1 MTCRNTFES
10 FWVTSISWQ
19 SIHEYFFHSAYFS
32 FFKPNLFFL
41 VLLYSCLSPL
51 IASLHELPQEITF
64 TNISKMK
71 QLKSGWKLFQG
82 GIRSS
87 FLFKSVWWDWKI
99 QSYRQHSDYVRCGMC
114 HTSMYTESLGWQ
126 VPDMRLVGGL
136 AAGESGVWGFYRG
149 R

>member
-1 MTCRNTFES
+1 MTCRNAFES

-19 SIHEYFFHSAYFS
+19 SIHEYFFIQPIFLFLSQFFFFLCS
-32 FFKPNLFFL
+32 FFHVFH
-41 VLLYSCLSPL
+41 PL

-87 FLFKSVWWDWKI
+87 FLFKSVWWDWKM
-99 QSYRQHSDYVRCGMC
+99 QSHRQHPDYVRCGMC
-114 HTSMYTESLGWQ
+114 HTSMYTESLGWH

-136 AAGESGVWGFYRG
+136 AAGELGVWGFYRG